1 MASLVDKIDKKES
14 EDIRSLQLTVGVYAL
29 VLVMK
34 LVVYLMSG
42 VMALLAEALHTLSD
56 LFVSGFLLA
65 AMYFARKA
73 PDRVHTFGH
82 GRAQN
87 VAALVAA
94 TLFISFTS
102 FELYREAIP
111 RLFKAHEAQYQNL
124 PWVIG
129 VLVLSMLIAAAPMV
143 KLVRQKARGAAAKAQ
158 LTELVNDELGL
169 VAALIGTLF
178 VAWGKPIADPLA
190 AIVVATIIAY
200 NAIGLFRENA
210 SFLMGR
216 SPDPK
221 VLEEMER
228 LARAV
233 PGVLDVHDLRAEHSG
248 PDTVNAGLHIVVR
261 RKLPVEEADRIAE
274 EVTRQIQQVTAGGYC
289 VVHVDPQAP
298 DFPKDSSP

>member
-1 MASLVDKIDKKES
+1 MATSVIES
-14 EDIRSLQLTVGVYAL
+14 EKNGSEDVRSLQLTVAVYAV
-29 VLVMK
+29 VLAMK
-34 LVVYLMSG
+34 LIVYLMSG

-65 AMYFARKA
+65 AMYLARRA
-73 PDRVHTFGH
+73 PDREHTFGH

-111 RLFKAHEAQYQNL
+111 RLFKTHEAEYQNL
-124 PWVIG
+124 PWVIA

-143 KLVRQKARGAAAKAQ
+143 KLVRQKTRGAAAKAQ

-169 VAALIGTLF
+169 VAALVGTLF

-216 SPDPK
+216 SPDPEF
-221 VLEEMER
+221 LEEIER

-233 PGVLDVHDLRAEHSG
+233 PGVLDVHDLRAEQSG
-248 PDTVNAGLHIVVR
+248 PETINAGLHIEVR
-261 RKLPVEEADRIAE
+261 RGLPVEEADRIAE
-274 EVTRQIQQVTAGGYC
+274 EVTKQIQQITKGYC

-298 DFPKDSSP
+298 QFPKDSSP

>member
-1 MASLVDKIDKKES
+1 MAAPVVNSGKRES
-14 EDIRSLQLTVGVYAL
+14 EDIRSLQLTVAVYAV
-29 VLVMK
+29 VLAMK
-34 LVVYLMSG
+34 LIVYFMSG

-65 AMYFARKA
+65 AMYIGRRA

-111 RLFKAHEAQYQNL
+111 RLFKAHETEYQNL
-124 PWVIG
+124 PWVIA
-129 VLVLSMLIAAAPMV
+129 VLLLSMLIAAAPMV
-143 KLVRQKARGAAAKAQ
+143 KLVRQKTRGAAAKAQ

-169 VAALIGTLF
+169 LAALIGTLF

-200 NAIGLFRENA
+200 NAVGLFRENA

-216 SPDPK
+216 SPEPQ
-221 VLEEMER
+221 LLAEIER

-233 PGVLDVHDLRAEHSG
+233 PGVLDLHDLRAECSG
-248 PDTVNAGLHIVVR
+248 PETVNVGLHIEVR
-261 RKLPVEEADRIAE
+261 RGLPVEEADRIAE
-274 EVTRQIQQVTAGGYC
+274 EVMRQVQHITNGYC
-289 VVHVDPQAP
+289 VVHVDARAP
-298 DFPKDSSP
+298 AFPKDSSP

>member
-1 MASLVDKIDKKES
+1 MATPVIEVDKKGT
-14 EDIRSLQLTVGVYAL
+14 EDIGSLQLTVGVYAL

-34 LVVYLMSG
+34 LAVYFMSG

-65 AMYFARKA
+65 AMYVARRA

-111 RLFKAHEAQYQNL
+111 RLFKAQEAEYQNL

-129 VLVLSMLIAAAPMV
+129 VLVVSMLIAAAPMV
-143 KLVRQKARGAAAKAQ
+143 KLVRQKTRGAAAKAQ

-169 VAALIGTLF
+169 VAALVGTLF
-178 VAWGKPIADPLA
+178 VVWGKPIADPLA
-190 AIVVATIIAY
+190 AVVVATIIAY
-200 NAIGLFRENA
+200 NAVGLFRENA

-216 SPDPK
+216 SPEPEF
-221 VLEEMER
+221 LEEIER

-233 PGVLDVHDLRAEHSG
+233 PGVLDVHDLRAEQSG
-248 PDTVNAGLHIVVR
+248 PDTVHAGLHIEVR
-261 RKLPVEEADRIAE
+261 RGLPVEDSDQIAE
-274 EVTRQIQQVTAGGYC
+274 EVTRQIQRVTKGYC
-289 VVHVDPQAP
+289 VVHVDAQAP
-298 DFPKDSSP
+298 GFPRDSSP

>member
-1 MASLVDKIDKKES
+1 MATSVIES
-14 EDIRSLQLTVGVYAL
+14 EKNGSEDVRSLQLTVAVYAV
-29 VLVMK
+29 VLAMK
-34 LVVYLMSG
+34 LIVYLMSG

-65 AMYFARKA
+65 AMYLARRA
-73 PDRVHTFGH
+73 PDREHTFGH

-111 RLFKAHEAQYQNL
+111 RLFKTHEAEYQNL
-124 PWVIG
+124 PWVIA

-143 KLVRQKARGAAAKAQ
+143 KLVRQKTRGAAAKAQ

-169 VAALIGTLF
+169 VAALVGTLF

-216 SPDPK
+216 SPEPEF
-221 VLEEMER
+221 LEEIER

-233 PGVLDVHDLRAEHSG
+233 PGVLDVHDLRAEQSG
-248 PDTVNAGLHIVVR
+248 PETINAGLHIEVR
-261 RKLPVEEADRIAE
+261 RGLPVEEADRIAE
-274 EVTRQIQQVTAGGYC
+274 EVTKQIQQITKGYC
-289 VVHVDPQAP
+289 VVHVDPQATQ
-298 DFPKDSSP
+298 FPKDSSP